1 MLLQLLVSLSSGLY
15 IILRTTINHNKKDEA
30 NNKTLLNILQTMILY
45 VGILINIIHGYHI
58 LYFS

>member
-15 IILRTTINHNKKDEA
+15 IILPITVNHYKKDEA
-30 NNKTLLNILQTMILY
+30 NNKTLLKILQSMILY
-45 VGILINIIHGYHI
+45 VGILKNIIHGYHI